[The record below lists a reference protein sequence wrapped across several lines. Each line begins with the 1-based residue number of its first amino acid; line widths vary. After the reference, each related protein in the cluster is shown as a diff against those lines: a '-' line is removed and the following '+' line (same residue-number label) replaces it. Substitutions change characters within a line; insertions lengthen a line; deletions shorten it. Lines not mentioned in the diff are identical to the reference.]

1 MLVMRRFHQ
10 FYHFLKS
17 LRQETVIY
25 GIRKCKFWVFSLIIS
40 LILLPYTSD
49 FIMICT
55 YMTHRHRNYKMKLTT
70 TLRFQLLD
78 LFSFW
83 FALKLYPYCIKH
95 IINFFWSCP
104 ISLNRMTKI
113 IYWSFVLINSG
124 KSLHF
129 SLHMDNNNSTCD
141 MLRWGCSSLCINQW
155 ELNIYDNWLIT
166 SV

>member
-55 YMTHRHRNYKMKLTT
+55 LVYTKNSKNLQIALAFFSELSLYIRNPN
-70 TLRFQLLD
+70 LLK
-78 LFSFW
+78 F
-83 FALKLYPYCIKH
+83 LKLVDFFLMATHFCDNHFLLYKYTSATTVEPSGVAFTTINCSFLLLFYKILLIVRKH
-95 IINFFWSCP
+95 SYRFYIF
-104 ISLNRMTKI
+104 
-113 IYWSFVLINSG
+113 
-124 KSLHF
+124 H
-129 SLHMDNNNSTCD
+129 
-141 MLRWGCSSLCINQW
+141 SLCG
-155 ELNIYDNWLIT
+155 EFH
-166 SV
+166 